1 MNFPFYIA
9 RRYLFSK
16 KSHNAINII
25 SMVSVCGVVVATMA
39 LVCALSVLNGFV
51 GLVSSMLSNFDPELK
66 IQPVQGKVFDPTLPA
81 VREVKELPEVALFCE
96 VLQDN
101 AQVRYRDRQITATV
115 KGVDDTF
122 GRLTRIDSIWSI
134 VGKADLSCPTK
145 WPIMLT
151 WVSERLS
158 PWGCVL
164 IMPIL
169 WKFMLPRGMRKSISL
184 TLLLP

>member
-51 GLVSSMLSNFDPELK
+51 GLVSSMLGNFDPELK
-66 IQPVQGKVFDPTLPA
+66 IQPVHGKVFDPTLPA

-101 AQVRYRDRQITATV
+101 AQVR
-115 KGVDDTF
+115 
-122 GRLTRIDSIWSI
+122 
-134 VGKADLSCPTK
+134 LS
-145 WPIMLT
+145 
-151 WVSERLS
+151 
-158 PWGCVL
+158 L
-164 IMPIL
+164 IHI
-169 WKFMLPRGMRKSISL
+169 
-184 TLLLP
+184 